1 MKKNDV
7 ITVRIKSI
15 ANGEVVEDAEKII
28 PIGRNYL
35 HKSLEESFLKHKIGD
50 NYKIELTVNEAY
62 GPRVREL
69 LKMIPIKY
77 FKENNVMPVKGLMIN
92 VDGIMG
98 KVISAGSGRTMVDF
112 NHPLSGKDVTY
123 EVKIINEVTD
133 DAKKASAIIY
143 SLINEKLTVTKEGSE
158 LHIKD
163 ELGMPK
169 EIKDALTK
177 EIKEIITDGIIKFIS

>member
-35 HKSLEESFLKHKIGD
+35 HKSLEESFLKHQVGD
-50 NYKIELTVNEAY
+50 SYKIELTVNEAY

-123 EVKIINEVTD
+123 EVKIVNEVTD

-143 SLINEKLTVTKEGSE
+143 SLINEKLTVTKEGNE

>member
-7 ITVRIKSI
+7 IAVRIKSI
-15 ANGEVVEDAEKII
+15 ANGELVEDAEKII
-28 PIGRNYL
+28 PVGRNYL
-35 HKSLEESFLKHKIGD
+35 HKSLEESFLKHNIGD
-50 NYKIELTVNEAY
+50 NYKIELNVKEAY

-69 LKMIPIKY
+69 IKMIPTRY
-77 FKENNVMPVKGLMIN
+77 FKENNVMPVKGLVIN

-98 KVISAGSGRTMVDF
+98 KVISASSGRIMVDF

-123 EVKIINEVTD
+123 DVKILSEVTD

-143 SLINEKLTVTKEGSE
+143 SLINEQLAVTKEGNE

-169 EIKDALTK
+169 EVKDALTK
-177 EIKEIITDGIIKFIS
+177 EIKEIIPDGIIKFIS